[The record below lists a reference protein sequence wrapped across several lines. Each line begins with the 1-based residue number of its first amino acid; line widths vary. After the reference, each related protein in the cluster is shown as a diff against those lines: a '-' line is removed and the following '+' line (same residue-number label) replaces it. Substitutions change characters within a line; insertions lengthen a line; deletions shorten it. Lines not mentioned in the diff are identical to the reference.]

1 MSRHPLRHG
10 APDVDAVAASA
21 TYRELIERL
30 RNRIRESQTRAARTL
45 NTELVML
52 YWSIGRDILDQQQAG
67 GWGDDVVGRIAQD
80 LSADTGSARG
90 FSRRNLFYMR
100 RFAALWPDPEKVPPV
115 VAQIGWTAHR
125 VLLDA
130 WGDDPDL
137 YAWYATKAAEN
148 RWSRRYLKG
157 QIDLRLHERQGAALT
172 NFPCALEPADADR
185 ALQAIKDPFVFV
197 FLDLTEDARERL
209 LDQALID
216 DIQSFLLELGTGF
229 AFYGRQRSLLVG
241 DQEFFPDLLFFHH
254 TLRRFVVIELKVGAF
269 QPEYV
274 GKMNFYLSAVDEQLR
289 VGDDQESVGIIL
301 CTKHNETVA
310 KLALHRVYAPIA
322 VSTWQADTRAELPP
336 VEVTDEV
343 PEDLSELDEVRARLL
358 DRVARRRSEITDSEA
373 ERSAD

>member
-1 MSRHPLRHG
+1 MSRRPVPKG
-10 APDVDAVAASA
+10 VSDVDAVIASA
-21 TYRELIERL
+21 TYRELVERL
-30 RNRIRESQTRAARTL
+30 RIRIRESQTRAAQTL

-100 RFAALWPDPEKVPPV
+100 RFATLWPDPEKVQPLA
-115 VAQIGWTAHR
+115 AQIGWTHHQ
-125 VLLDA
+125 VLIDA
-130 WGDDPDL
+130 FGERPDL
-137 YAWYATKAAEN
+137 YAWYAAKAAEN

-172 NFPCALEPADADR
+172 NFPRALEPADADR
-185 ALQAIKDPFVFV
+185 ALRAIKDPYVFD
-197 FLDLTEDARERL
+197 FLELAEDARERQL
-209 LDQALID
+209 EQALID
-216 DIQSFLLELGTGF
+216 DIQSFLIELGSGF

-269 QPEYV
+269 QVEYV
-274 GKMNFYLSAVDEQLR
+274 SKMNFYLNAVDEQLR
-289 VGDDQESVGIIL
+289 VGDDRESVGIIL
-301 CTKHNETVA
+301 CTERNETVA

-322 VSTWQADTRAELPP
+322 VSTWQSDTRAELPLAGG
-336 VEVTDEV
+336 TDEV

-358 DRVARRRSEITDSEA
+358 DRVARRRSEIADGEA
-373 ERSAD
+373 EQDV

>member
-1 MSRHPLRHG
+1 MSRRPVRQG
-10 APDVDAVAASA
+10 ASEVDAVVASA

-30 RNRIRESQTRAARTL
+30 KQRIRESQARAARAV

-52 YWSIGRDILDQQQAG
+52 YWSIGREILDQQQAG
-67 GWGDDVVGRIAQD
+67 GWGDDIVGRIAQD

-100 RFAALWPDPEKVPPV
+100 RFATLWPDPEKVPPV

-125 VLLDA
+125 VLLDTC
-130 WGDDPDL
+130 GDDPDL

-172 NFPCALEPADADR
+172 NFPRALEPADADR
-185 ALQAIKDPFVFV
+185 ALQAIKDPYVFD
-197 FLDLTEDARERL
+197 FLELAEGARERQL
-209 LDQALID
+209 ERALID
-216 DIQSFLLELGTGF
+216 DIQNFLIELGTGF

-241 DQEFFPDLLFFHH
+241 DQEFFPDLIFFHH
-254 TLRRFVVIELKVGAF
+254 TLRRFVVIELKVGSF
-269 QPEYV
+269 QVEYV
-274 GKMNFYLSAVDEQLR
+274 SKMNFYLNAVDEQLR

-301 CTKHNETVA
+301 CTERNETVA

-322 VSTWQADTRAELPP
+322 VSTWQSDTRPELPP

-343 PEDLSELDEVRARLL
+343 PDDLSELDEVRARLL
-358 DRVARRRSEITDSEA
+358 DRVARRRSEIVDGETEQDV
-373 ERSAD
+373 

>member
-185 ALQAIKDPFVFV
+185 ALQAIKDPYVFD
-197 FLDLTEDARERL
+197 FLELTEDARERHL
-209 LDQALID
+209 EQALID